1 MVVMWCV
8 TLCLTGFSVLQG
20 CVTAGNL
27 ERIASNVVLG
37 FLGSN
42 VGLGDGT

>member
-8 TLCLTGFSVLQG
+8 TSCFSVLQG
-20 CVTAGNL
+20 CVTAGNS